1 MQEITYVGNELELFQ
16 HATVWKKYFGEK
28 IKLFLKERVLEV
40 GAGMGS
46 TTLNLC
52 DGSQKEWVCLEPD
65 PALFQILQNRIEQQE
80 LPACCTAMKGTLRD
94 LPSTKKFDTVLY
106 IDVIEHIENDVEELN
121 RAANLLEAGGF
132 LIVLVPAH
140 QFVFSEFDRSI
151 GHYRRYN
158 KKMLETVAPASLK
171 KKKLFYLDSL
181 GLLASVVNKYFLKQ
195 DYPTLKQINFWDKT
209 IVRISKVT
217 DSLIN
222 FQTGKSLIGIWQK
235 VSD

>member
-28 IKLFLKERVLEV
+28 IKPFLKERVLEV

-52 DGSQKEWVCLEPD
+52 DGSQKQWVCLEPD
-65 PALFQILQNRIEQQE
+65 PSLFQILKGRIEQQE
-80 LPACCTAMKGTLRD
+80 LPSCCTAMKGTLQD
-94 LPSTKKFDTVLY
+94 LPPSKKFDTIMY
-106 IDVIEHIENDVEELN
+106 IDVIEHIENDAQELN
-121 RAANLLEAGGF
+121 RAVSLLEPGGF

-140 QFVFSEFDRSI
+140 QFVFSEFDKSL

-158 KKMLETVAPASLK
+158 KEKLETIIPAGLK
-171 KKKLFYLDSL
+171 KEKLFYLDSL

-195 DYPTLKQINFWDKT
+195 DYPTLKQIIFWDKT
-209 IVRISKVT
+209 IVRFSKVT
-217 DSLIN
+217 DFLIN
-222 FQTGKSLIGIWQK
+222 YQTGKSLIGIWQK
-235 VSD
+235 V